1 MSTLLDFVLTS
12 QYSGLRHLLQW
23 SMPTGHRARL
33 PGAAPHHEGIRMRIT
48 LTNVTKGPNDSALPL
63 TSLEF
68 ESGTHTL
75 ATAET
80 ERRPTVLGLIA
91 SGRMR
96 PDSGTVTLDGR
107 TDYAGLRRH
116 IALIDA
122 LGVSEPAA
130 DVTVAEVVSEELMF
144 AGRLGHR
151 RAVAVMLDELGL
163 GGHGRENMADLDPD
177 SRIRLLTELAV
188 LRDDVQGIVLTSPD
202 RHGGDPLG
210 WWQITGALADRGY
223 AVLVI
228 AGDASAHAI
237 NNIDR
242 LGAEL

>member
-1 MSTLLDFVLTS
+1 
-12 QYSGLRHLLQW
+12 
-23 SMPTGHRARL
+23 
-33 PGAAPHHEGIRMRIT
+33 MRIT
-48 LTNVTKGPNDSALPL
+48 LSNVTKGPTDSALPL

-68 ESGTHTL
+68 ESGGVTL
-75 ATAET
+75 ARAET

-96 PDSGTVTLDGR
+96 PDAGTVTLDGR

-116 IALIDA
+116 IALVDA

-130 DVTVAEVVSEELMF
+130 DVTVAEVVAEELMF

-151 RAVAVMLDELGL
+151 RAVGQALGELGL
-163 GGHGRENMADLDPD
+163 ADRSRANMGDLAPA

-188 LRDDVQGIVLTSPD
+188 RREDVRGIVLTSPD
-202 RHGGDPLG
+202 RHGGDPLD
-210 WWQITGALADRGY
+210 WWATAGALADRGY

-237 NNIDR
+237 TALTTLTTLTTLKAD
-242 LGAEL
+242 L

>member
-1 MSTLLDFVLTS
+1 
-12 QYSGLRHLLQW
+12 
-23 SMPTGHRARL
+23 
-33 PGAAPHHEGIRMRIT
+33 MRIT
-48 LTNVTKGPNDSALPL
+48 LSNVTKGPKDSALPL

-68 ESGTHTL
+68 ESGTATL
-75 ATAET
+75 ARAET

-96 PDSGTVTLDGR
+96 PDSGTVTLDGH

-116 IALIDA
+116 LALIDA

-130 DVTVAEVVSEELMF
+130 DVTVAEVVAEELMF

-151 RAVAVMLDELGL
+151 RAVGVVLDELGL
-163 GGHGRENMADLDPD
+163 TDSSRANMADLAPD
-177 SRIRLLTELAV
+177 KRIRLLTELAV
-188 LRDDVQGIVLTSPD
+188 LRDDVRGVVLTSPD

-210 WWQITGALADRGY
+210 WWRIAGDLAERGY

-237 NNIDR
+237 AN
-242 LGAEL
+242 LETSGADL

>member
-1 MSTLLDFVLTS
+1 
-12 QYSGLRHLLQW
+12 
-23 SMPTGHRARL
+23 
-33 PGAAPHHEGIRMRIT
+33 MRIT
-48 LTNVTKGPNDSALPL
+48 LSNVTKGPKDSALPL

-68 ESGTHTL
+68 ESGTATL
-75 ATAET
+75 ARAET

-96 PDSGTVTLDGR
+96 PDSGTVTLDGH

-116 IALIDA
+116 LALIDA

-130 DVTVAEVVSEELMF
+130 DVTVAEVVAEELMF

-151 RAVAVMLDELGL
+151 RAVGVVLDELGL
-163 GGHGRENMADLDPD
+163 TDSSRANMADLAPD
-177 SRIRLLTELAV
+177 KRIRLLTELAV
-188 LRDDVQGIVLTSPD
+188 LRDDVRGVVLTSPD

-210 WWQITGALADRGY
+210 WWRIAGDLAERGY

-237 NNIDR
+237 AN
-242 LGAEL
+242 LESQGADL

>member
-1 MSTLLDFVLTS
+1 
-12 QYSGLRHLLQW
+12 
-23 SMPTGHRARL
+23 
-33 PGAAPHHEGIRMRIT
+33 MRIT
-48 LTNVTKGPNDSALPL
+48 LSNVTKGPKDSALPL

-68 ESGTHTL
+68 ESGTATL
-75 ATAET
+75 ARAET

-96 PDSGTVTLDGR
+96 PDSGTVTLDGH
-107 TDYAGLRRH
+107 TDYAGLRRRL
-116 IALIDA
+116 ALIDA

-130 DVTVAEVVSEELMF
+130 DVTVAEVVAEELMF

-151 RAVAVMLDELGL
+151 RAVGVVLDELGL
-163 GGHGRENMADLDPD
+163 TDSSRANMADLAPD
-177 SRIRLLTELAV
+177 KRIRLLTELAV
-188 LRDDVQGIVLTSPD
+188 LRDDVRGVVLTSPD

-210 WWQITGALADRGY
+210 WWRIAGDLAERGY

-237 NNIDR
+237 AN
-242 LGAEL
+242 LESQGADL

>member
-1 MSTLLDFVLTS
+1 
-12 QYSGLRHLLQW
+12 
-23 SMPTGHRARL
+23 
-33 PGAAPHHEGIRMRIT
+33 MRIT
-48 LTNVTKGPNDSALPL
+48 LSTVTKGPNDSALPL

-68 ESGTHTL
+68 ESGTATL
-75 ATAET
+75 ARAET

-96 PDSGTVTLDGR
+96 PDAGTVTLDGR

-116 IALIDA
+116 IALVDA

-151 RAVAVMLDELGL
+151 RAVAVVLGDL
-163 GGHGRENMADLDPD
+163 GMAEHARANMADLAPD

-188 LRDDVQGIVLTSPD
+188 LREDVRGIVLTSPD

-210 WWQITGALADRGY
+210 WWRDARALAERGY

-237 NNIDR
+237 ANLDTP
-242 LGAEL
+242 GADL